1 MGDALLPSYDMIVV
15 GAGPAGSTAAK
26 LAADRGW
33 RTLLVDKARFPRH
46 KTCASWINRLAFER
60 FPYLKPHMER
70 LVDGPFFGIRF
81 WDAALKRKAE
91 YAEATPSGYLTL
103 RRKFDFGLKE
113 IAVAAGAEF
122 LEGNGIAELDQDDRG
137 VSIRLE
143 DGEEFHGRVLIGA
156 DGANSKVAVLAGM
169 RQGWSEKE
177 SVLCANEDVPYA
189 PEKVREFYGSPD
201 LGPRWPILV
210 ALQFDG
216 LTGYGWVFPKP
227 APPEAFAPMDRGKGE
242 SGPAHICVGI
252 GGRVPR
258 GERIQDW
265 YRRFLEACRRAGLV
279 PDDLTSQEVHFAI
292 DPAGAVNKG
301 GSLVR
306 GRVMLVGDAAG
317 FVSGTT
323 GEGIYPAMESAR
335 VAVEVV
341 AKALRGKDSSGELAQ
356 YQTAWRPAL
365 ASYLRDLPGDQKRRS
380 TLHRIEWIFRSPLV
394 ARAAG
399 RIFLYGESTARGL
412 WRSLFA

>member
-1 MGDALLPSYDMIVV
+1 MGDTLLPFYDIIVI

-33 RTLLVDKARFPRH
+33 HTLLVDKARFPRH
-46 KTCASWINRLAFER
+46 KTCASWVNRLAFER
-60 FPYLKPHMER
+60 FPYLKASQER

-91 YAEATPSGYLTL
+91 YREATPSGYLTL

-122 LEGNGIAELDQDDRG
+122 REGSGIAELKQDDNC

-143 DGEEFHGRVLIGA
+143 GGEEFRGRVLIGA
-156 DGANSKVAVLAGM
+156 DGANSKVAALAGM
-169 RQGWSEKE
+169 RQGWGEKE
-177 SVLCANEDVPYA
+177 AVLCANEDVPYA
-189 PEKVREFYGSPD
+189 PEKIREFYGSPD
-201 LGPRWPILV
+201 SGSRWPRLYRGWPILV
-210 ALQFDG
+210 GLQFDG
-216 LTGYGWVFPKP
+216 LTGYGWVFPK
-227 APPEAFAPMDRGKGE
+227 
-242 SGPAHICVGI
+242 PAHICVGI

-265 YRRFLEACRRAGLV
+265 YRRFLEASKRAGLIP
-279 PDDLTSQEVHFAI
+279 PDLASEEVHYAV

-301 GSLVR
+301 GLLVR
-306 GRVMLVGDAAG
+306 GRVMLVGDAGG

-335 VAVEVV
+335 VAIEAV
-341 AKALRGKDSSGELAQ
+341 AGAHQARDFSGELAG
-356 YQTAWRPAL
+356 YQTAWRPRL
-365 ASYLRDLPGDQKRRS
+365 GSYLRGLPGDQKREA
-380 TLHRIEWIFRSPLV
+380 TLHRMEWIFRSPL
-394 ARAAG
+394 AAGAAG
-399 RIFLYGESTARGL
+399 RIFLYGESVARGL
-412 WRSLFA
+412 WRSLIA